1 MRRAAVLAVSLLSAC
16 SDPVPSST
24 ASCRALA
31 DGRLVRAVDRGVLTV
46 VSVTPRYDGGRIHE
60 LRLADLRATALPL
73 EATGDTVVR
82 PMGEGLAVLHRA
94 IGDQDNLTLFAR
106 DADGAPRT
114 CQVPL
119 LTDEES
125 RRAGPRPYVNAHDAI
140 ALDAGTVLVA
150 RHGLSSLVVVDVAT
164 GRVTRAVDLT
174 PSAGGARGA
183 FPDAIARVGP
193 ELWVTLARHDNL
205 DRPTVHGAIARL
217 DPRTLAVLGL
227 IELPRANPYGP
238 IHASPDGTERW
249 VTTVGSYNVVGDGA
263 VEVIDVATGRVLDP
277 LVTETEADGNL
288 DAVAALDARRVVLRV
303 TAERVGTGAIDDLRL
318 VVFDR
323 VSRAPPTTLLRMA
336 SWGAAAPVVA
346 GGRIFAGDPGRGAF
360 RAGAG
365 LRVFTLAGAPVGD
378 GVVQLGDGL
387 MPYDAQAR

>member
-1 MRRAAVLAVSLLSAC
+1 MRRAALLAASLFSAC
-16 SDPVPSST
+16 GDPAPSSP

-31 DGRLVRAVDRGVLTV
+31 DGRLARAADRGVLTV

-60 LRLADLRATALPL
+60 LALADLRATELPL

-82 PMGEGLAVLHRA
+82 PMGEGVAVLHRA

-106 DADGAPRT
+106 GADGSPLT

-119 LTDEES
+119 LTDEEA
-125 RRAGPRPYVNAHDAI
+125 RRPGPRAYVNAHDAI

-150 RHGLSSLVVVDVAT
+150 RHGLSSLAVVDVAT

-174 PSAGGARGA
+174 PYAGGARA
-183 FPDAIARVGP
+183 TFPDAFARVGP

-205 DRPTVHGAIARL
+205 DRPVVRGAIARL
-217 DPRTLAVLGL
+217 DPRTLAVVGL

-238 IHASPDGTERW
+238 IHASPDGTQRW

-263 VEVIDVATGRVLDP
+263 VEVIDVATRAVLDP
-277 LVTETEADGNL
+277 LVTESEADGNL
-288 DAVAALDARRVVLRV
+288 DAVAAIDARRVVLRV

-323 VSRAPPTTLLRMA
+323 ASRTSTTLLRMA

-360 RAGAG
+360 REGAG
-365 LRVFTLAGAPVGD
+365 MRVFTLEGAAVG
-378 GVVQLGDGL
+378 GGIVRLGDGL